1 MAPWGLGTGPGDPM
15 PPYLL
20 APHVYPCV
28 SGQHVVLMDLER
40 DKYVAVAP
48 AHRLAEWVR
57 GWPVGTAR
65 AAAVDQYPDADPDPL
80 VSQMLAY
87 GMLVSDPHVGKPAV
101 PITPVRPQGS
111 LVEFDLDARPRAGA
125 ADLWRLAASH
135 LRARLSLALRPIQSI
150 VEAVRERKARCAGQ
164 GAPADA
170 MRLRARVT
178 AFARLRPL
186 FYTVRGACLL
196 DSLTLLNFLSAEG
209 IHPDWVFGVKT
220 EPFDA
225 HCWVQQGAM
234 LLNDVPDRVRQYS
247 PLLLV

>member
-1 MAPWGLGTGPGDPM
+1 MQ
-15 PPYLL
+15 PYLL

-48 AHRLAEWVR
+48 AQRLAGWVR
-57 GWPVGTAR
+57 GWPVG
-65 AAAVDQYPDADPDPL
+65 AAPGETSRGGNSDADAL
-80 VSQMLAY
+80 VSQMLAH
-87 GMLVSDPHVGKPAV
+87 GMLVTDPHVGKPAV
-101 PITPVRPQGS
+101 PVTTPRPQRS

-125 ADLWRLAASH
+125 AQLGRFAGSC
-135 LRARLSLALRPIQSI
+135 LRAQLSLKLRPIQSI
-150 VEAVRERKARCAGQ
+150 VEGVRERKARP
-164 GAPADA
+164 APGSPREADPA
-170 MRLRARVT
+170 RLRSLVT

-186 FYTVRGACLL
+186 FYTLRSHCLL
-196 DSLTLLNFLSAEG
+196 DSLTLLHFLGGEG

-225 HCWVQQGAM
+225 HCWIQQGDT

-247 PLLLV
+247 PILVV